1 VELQEERRSAELL
14 LSRAQTG
21 VEDAG
26 VDAVAAVEERRPR
39 TRHEPMK
46 PLALAPV
53 TITVSP
59 FAAPLAISGVPRSSP
74 RRPLSL
80 SQ

>member
-46 PLALAPV
+46 PLAPV

-59 FAAPLAISGVPRSSP
+59 FAAPLAISGVPR
-74 RRPLSL
+74 RPLSL